1 MVAVFLFFLPSFSF
15 AAQDTTQEAK
25 ILKIETAQVSIT
37 INAGTSQNVESGM
50 PAFILHEDKKLG
62 PFPIISADKKTAQI
76 RLTDEVIMTISD
88 KDKVLIEWPAWI
100 FARGLR
106 RYNTKDFPGAL
117 SDFQNVAKAVFGHEP
132 SHFNMGLVYLEQDKY
147 SEALAAFQSAAK
159 YNPYNLFTQ
168 KFIADIF
175 ILLKKDS
182 EAEKKLKKLMETNLQ
197 DTSFHLKNGL
207 LAIKKNKFDTAVDEF
222 TFVRNLSSQ
231 DITSRVNLAGI
242 ALIKNDLGKAKE
254 YLAETQL
261 PQQTEEKILGSLY
274 WTIKSRLHRELGEDK
289 QASEAMEHAALLA
302 PEWKILQSSTV
313 PLEKLLIESAGT
325 RLLSLAM
332 SGFTQSAPLEFEQS
346 EVSKHTVEQITK
358 ETTSTAPV
366 ITKKKPFNLS
376 GEVATTLENYDR
388 NPATSNPINDF
399 NSETNLKINGD
410 EKGVYFKNEFDWY
423 YNRWDHTQLDY
434 FKVNIKDNKND
445 EVDIGKF
452 SAKNFPN
459 LVSHP
464 SIEQGGRW
472 WHRFERPAYKPPSAA
487 GLPET
492 PEMFSDNTVVDETDI
507 PSLSS
512 IYNQNFIDRR
522 LFKIIEI
529 TVLRGRSKEPI
540 NLDYRKEKND
550 RTYETSGQFEQWT
563 NAFHIMTK
571 PTDISEMGF
580 SYSRV
585 KDDELSA
592 TVSSTTYAIES
603 EALGMDGKIELLD
616 GKLKVDGEAASG
628 DYDSDLRTYDK
639 NKQDKAYN
647 WGFNYKP
654 VSQWEFDYDAKR
666 IGKNFKV
673 EGAYQTEDKITHTW
687 STKYSAAKNVPWS
700 IRSFDYKFEPAHTNI
715 QKRGDNTRSYYNTMQ
730 PKISFNLPQ
739 DAKVSLDYKYYYEMN
754 TCDCTR
760 YQTNTLK
767 TDVEYEYK
775 PLKTTLK
782 PAYTFERKDDLVAS
796 PTDEKQKDVSVT
808 LENKWVKNLTETF
821 IWERDMKTYV
831 GATTKSYD
839 NMKYSWETKYAFIP
853 NRFDCKIKAS
863 IDNKDQTDT
872 NDIELDTLDFTADYT
887 SKDGN
892 TKVSLEYEHKYNL
905 YRPWSESSAYKQK
918 YFKLKLTRKF

>member
-1 MVAVFLFFLPSFSF
+1 MPGVFFFFILSFSF
-15 AAQDTTQEAK
+15 AAQNTTQEAK
-25 ILKIETAQVSIT
+25 ILKIEIAEVLIT
-37 INAGTSQNVESGM
+37 INVGIDQNVESGM
-50 PAFILHEDKKLG
+50 PAFILREDKKIG

-76 RLTDEVIMTISD
+76 KLTEELINMISD

-106 RYNTKDFPGAL
+106 RYNAQDFSSAL

-132 SHFNMGLVYLEQDKY
+132 SYFNMGLVYLQQDKY
-147 SEALAAFQSAAK
+147 NEALAVFQLAAK

-168 KFIADIF
+168 RFIADTF
-175 ILLKKDS
+175 ILLNKDS
-182 EAEKKLKKLMETNLQ
+182 EAEKKLKTLIETNMQ
-197 DTSFHLKNGL
+197 DTSFHLKKGL
-207 LAIKKNKFDTAVDEF
+207 LAIKKNKFDTAGDEF
-222 TFVRNLSSQ
+222 TFVRNLSSE
-231 DITSRVNLAGI
+231 DIISRVNLAGI
-242 ALIKNDLGKAKE
+242 FLMKNDLSKAKE
-254 YLAETQL
+254 YLAETQV
-261 PQQTEEKILGSLY
+261 PQTEDKTLGALY
-274 WTIKSRLHRELGEDK
+274 WAITSRLHKEIGEDK
-289 QASEAMEHAALLA
+289 QASEAMEYATLLI
-302 PEWKILQSSTV
+302 PEWKILQSPSFS
-313 PLEKLLIESAGT
+313 LEKLLIESVDMQ
-325 RLLSLAM
+325 LLSLAK
-332 SGFTQSAPLEFEQS
+332 SSFTQVTPLEFEQS
-346 EVSKHTVEQITK
+346 EVSKHTVEQIAK
-358 ETTSTAPV
+358 EATTPTQVTA
-366 ITKKKPFNLS
+366 KERPFNLT
-376 GEVATTLENYDR
+376 GEITTTLENYDR

-399 NSETNLKINGD
+399 NNETNLKINGD
-410 EKGVYFKNEFDWY
+410 EKGVYFKNEFNWY
-423 YNRWDHTQLDY
+423 HNRWDHTQIDY

-464 SIEQGGRW
+464 TIEQGGRW
-472 WHRFERPAYKPPSAA
+472 WHRFERPVYNPPSAIC
-487 GLPET
+487 LPEA
-492 PEMFSDNTVVDETDI
+492 PEMFSDNTAIDETEI

-529 TVLRGRSKEPI
+529 TVLRGRSKEPV
-540 NLDYRKEKND
+540 NLNYRKEKND

-603 EALGMDGKIELLD
+603 EAMGVDGKIELLD
-616 GKLKVDGEAASG
+616 GKLKVDGEMASG

-639 NKQDKAYN
+639 NKQDWAHN

-654 VSQWEFDYDAKR
+654 VSQWELDYDAKR

-687 STKYSAAKNVPWS
+687 SVKYSAAKNVPWG

-715 QKRGDNTRSYYNTMQ
+715 QKRGDNTRTYYTTMQ

-739 DAKVSLDYKYYYEMN
+739 DAKVSLDYKYYYEEN
-754 TCDCTR
+754 TCNCTR

-775 PLKTTLK
+775 PFKTTLK
-782 PAYTFERKDDLVAS
+782 PAYTFERKNDLVTS
-796 PTDEKQKDVSVT
+796 PTDEMQKDVSVT

-821 IWERDMKTYV
+821 IWGRDMKTYV

-839 NMKYSWETKYAFIP
+839 NVKYSLETKYAFIP

-863 IDNKDQTDT
+863 MDNKDQTDT
-872 NDIELDTLDFTADYT
+872 NDIELDILDFTADYT

-905 YRPWSESSAYKQK
+905 YDPWSESSAYKQK
-918 YFKLKLTRKF
+918 YLKLKLTQKF